1 MKRILLS
8 TAFVLGTAGFAAA
21 QDVADDQ
28 MRALV
33 SQQLD
38 AYGTD
43 ISVDQLTDDQVTRMY
58 LIATSTDSTSVK
70 HDRYRTVLDPYLGDE
85 GTPYRPRT
93 RAYTIAGEDMAET
106 DLEPVG
112 VSLPRYQLR
121 SLVEQMLETYEIEVD
136 VSDLSDEQLAELYLI
151 DTSTDSESLE
161 EDRIRAVLT
170 EQDEAD

>member
-28 MRALV
+28 LRALV
-33 SQQLD
+33 SQELD

-43 ISVDQLTDDQVTRMY
+43 IEVDQLTDEQVSELY
-58 LIATSTDSTSVK
+58 LYATSTDSTSVK
-70 HDRYRTVLDPYLGDE
+70 HDNYRRILDPYLGDE
-85 GTPYRPRT
+85 GTPYRTRT
-93 RAYTIAGEDMAET
+93 RAYTAAGEGMPET

-112 VSLPRYQLR
+112 VTLPRYQLR

-136 VSDLSDEQLAELYLI
+136 VSQLTDEQLAELYLI
-151 DTSTDSESLE
+151 DTSTDSESVE
-161 EDRIRAVLT
+161 EDRIRAVLGL
-170 EQDEAD
+170 EE